1 MTDQETISV
10 IIFRKG
16 GSEQKNFFYMDA
28 ARQTMIFFSSKMWF
42 VLAYIC
48 SLTIITA
55 NNGGVVI
62 MEKL

>member
-28 ARQTMIFFSSKMWF
+28 ARQTMIFFSSKM
-42 VLAYIC
+42 
-48 SLTIITA
+48 
-55 NNGGVVI
+55 
-62 MEKL
+62 